1 MENFSYSRPATLR
14 DATAQ
19 LGKEHGRVAIIA
31 GGTDLLGEM
40 KDELAAPAR
49 LVPVRHLREMQGV
62 RTVGAGL
69 RIGAATP
76 LVDVVEN
83 RAVQEQAPLL
93 AMAAVKVGT
102 PAIRNMGTI
111 GGNICQR
118 PRCWYYRNNYPC
130 FKHGGSAC
138 FSALGENDFHAIL
151 EGGPSFIVHPS
162 DTAPALVALGASARI
177 AGPGGRERIVPLDA
191 FFVTPRQD
199 VRRENVLQPDEIL
212 VELQVPNAPA
222 GSRATYVKEMV
233 RETWNFAL
241 CSVAAMVTLSNGVVS
256 DVRIVMGGVAPV
268 PYRALKAEAAIRGQR
283 LTETTAAAAGAAAV
297 EGARPLAKNGYK
309 VPLTQATVKRALL
322 SLA

>member
-1 MENFSYSRPATLR
+1 
-14 DATAQ
+14 
-19 LGKEHGRVAIIA
+19 
-31 GGTDLLGEM
+31 
-40 KDELAAPAR
+40 
-49 LVPVRHLREMQGV
+49 
-62 RTVGAGL
+62 
-69 RIGAATP
+69 
-76 LVDVVEN
+76 
-83 RAVQEQAPLL
+83 
-93 AMAAVKVGT
+93 
-102 PAIRNMGTI
+102 MGTI

-177 AGPGGRERIVPLDA
+177 AGSAGRERTVPLDK

-212 VELQVPNAPA
+212 VELQVPNAPS
-222 GSRATYVKEMV
+222 GSKATYVKEMV

-241 CSVAAMVTLSNGVVS
+241 CSVAAMVTISNGVVS
-256 DVRIVMGGVAPV
+256 DVRIVLGGVAPV
-268 PYRALKAEAAIRGQR
+268 PYRALKAEAALRGQR
-283 LTETTAAAAGAAAV
+283 LTETTAATAGAAAV
-297 EGARPLAKNGYK
+297 ADARPLAKNAYK
-309 VPLTQATVKRALL
+309 VPLAQATVKRALL